1 MSDPLYVVLFL
12 FLVFAPCAVAFLSG
26 ELAEGALPGTLYL
39 DKWRRPGLRG
49 QRPQARQTMLAE
61 IPLSEDFE
69 IRSFPKGISQRRI
82 VVRDAEDAPKLTIA
96 QVRLAAVELL
106 KLGGVVVA
114 HELAL
119 VAAAMVS
126 ATQTAADAAR
136 EALETARNAYA
147 WFAWGD
153 AMAGENYVNKHWSA
167 SPPPYEPPVEIQ
179 PQVWRP
185 VSRAA

>member
-1 MSDPLYVVLFL
+1 MLILVFL
-12 FLVFAPCAVAFLSG
+12 FLVLAPCLLAFSG
-26 ELAEGALPGTLYL
+26 GDVLDGATPGKIHL
-39 DKWRRPGLRG
+39 DKWKLPRCSADRPE
-49 QRPQARQTMLAE
+49 AKLATFAE
-61 IPLSEDFE
+61 LPLAEDFE

-82 VVRDAEDAPKLTIA
+82 VVRDTEDGGKLSIA
-96 QVRLAAVELL
+96 QVRAAAVELL

-126 ATQTAADAAR
+126 ATQTAAEAAR
-136 EALETARNAYA
+136 AALEAARNSYA

-153 AMAGENYVNKHWSA
+153 AMAGENYVHTHWDE
-167 SPPPYEPPVEIQ
+167 SPPRCEPLLELQ
-179 PQVWRP
+179 PAGWAQ

>member
-1 MSDPLYVVLFL
+1 MSDPLYIVLFL

-26 ELAEGALPGTLYL
+26 DLVDSALPGTIYL
-39 DKWRRPGLRG
+39 DKWKRPRNRG
-49 QRPQARQTMLAE
+49 ERPETRESLFEELPLA
-61 IPLSEDFE
+61 EDFE

-82 VVRDAEDAPKLTIA
+82 VVRDTEGTAKLTIA
-96 QVRLAAVELL
+96 QVRVAAVELL

-126 ATQTAADAAR
+126 ATQTAAEAAR
-136 EALETARNAYA
+136 EALEAARNAYA

-167 SPPPYEPPVEIQ
+167 SPPQYEVRVEIERQ
-179 PQVWRP
+179 SWRP
-185 VSRAA
+185 ISQAA